1 MKTSMKITNAIRL
14 LIIPII
20 GFLSILSG
28 AFICPLNRFISG
40 LIIILAGLILYFL
53 MVFRVVEK
61 NWLDIRAVF
70 TGVWLVTIGLA
81 AFRLTNYQEP
91 WLTKT
96 WVLLAI
102 AYLMFQIGALCGISQ
117 GGKVFSFLQKVF
129 YRLKP
134 KRIQCTLSENKL
146 FPICVVITL
155 IGIVCFVINALI
167 KGYIPAFSNVRT
179 AYVDFYT
186 KFHLFAVGATAV
198 SGLCYYCIKTQ
209 PISKMK
215 KAILWGC
222 IFYLIILFPTLVVSR
237 GVFIIAALSF
247 STVFFYLNKRKLSA
261 FIICLVVMMS
271 MYLITSSLRGY
282 SDAELDNL
290 FDPSEIV
297 LDDDENGGEGGFS
310 FSLPPK
316 AAFLY
321 GYLTVSHD
329 NFNEAVENTKGY
341 TWGVRQLAPFNVILR
356 MPWIN
361 ETIENGEFYMVRPYL
376 TTVNMV
382 GLFYYDFHAF
392 GVAICTLLWAILVGI
407 VQGVYEKAK
416 GPFSLFILGFAMN
429 VVALSF
435 FSSWVDAFELWM
447 FCGVIFIV
455 AVIASVKIKRKE

>member
-1 MKTSMKITNAIRL
+1 
-14 LIIPII
+14 
-20 GFLSILSG
+20 
-28 AFICPLNRFISG
+28 
-40 LIIILAGLILYFL
+40 
-53 MVFRVVEK
+53 
-61 NWLDIRAVF
+61 
-70 TGVWLVTIGLA
+70 
-81 AFRLTNYQEP
+81 
-91 WLTKT
+91 
-96 WVLLAI
+96 
-102 AYLMFQIGALCGISQ
+102 
-117 GGKVFSFLQKVF
+117 
-129 YRLKP
+129 
-134 KRIQCTLSENKL
+134 
-146 FPICVVITL
+146 
-155 IGIVCFVINALI
+155 
-167 KGYIPAFSNVRT
+167 
-179 AYVDFYT
+179 
-186 KFHLFAVGATAV
+186 
-198 SGLCYYCIKTQ
+198 
-209 PISKMK
+209 
-215 KAILWGC
+215 
-222 IFYLIILFPTLVVSR
+222 
-237 GVFIIAALSF
+237 
-247 STVFFYLNKRKLSA
+247 VFFYLNKRKLSA

-297 LDDDENGGEGGFS
+297 LDDDENGDEGGFS

-407 VQGVYEKAK
+407 IQGVYEKAK